1 MKNQNHPWAANLT
14 AFYDFVERSQVF
26 LKTHTQ
32 GEATQQLLR
41 SLEKQLEELKETA
54 TGTQYRELKYD
65 SALYR
70 DMDRV
75 AALREFVQAY
85 PRHELVRFQSLMDLE
100 LEGLTGDLQPR
111 AVLTSTIPAA
121 ILLGLALAA
130 GWSKLWSGYFDFDVA
145 KIFGEVLVGKLQQ
158 ISWLG
163 WLAPLIFVFGG
174 FAGIAWYV
182 TASYRN
188 LKQVSYLR
196 SLKRAVVLFLAEA
209 S

>member
-1 MKNQNHPWAANLT
+1 MKNPSHPWTAKLT
-14 AFYDFVERSQVF
+14 AFYDFVERSRAF

-32 GEATQQLLR
+32 GEATEQLLR
-41 SLEKQLEELKETA
+41 SLEKQLEDLKETA

-75 AALREFVQAY
+75 AALRKFVQAY
-85 PRHELVRFQSLMDLE
+85 PQHDLLRFQSLIELE

-121 ILLGLALAA
+121 VLLGLSLAA
-130 GWSKLWSGYFDFDVA
+130 GWSKLWSGYFDFDIA
-145 KIFGEVLVGKLQQ
+145 KIFGEVLVGKLQE

-163 WLAPLIFVFGG
+163 WFAPLIFVFGG

-188 LKQVSYLR
+188 LKQISHLR
-196 SLKRAVVLFLAEA
+196 SLKRAVTLFLAET